1 MGLCVDGET
10 RVREVIQQRRYLIGE
25 IGAAVAQGE
34 GENLSDHEGQ

>member
-10 RVREVIQQRRYLIGE
+10 RVREVIQQRRCLTGE